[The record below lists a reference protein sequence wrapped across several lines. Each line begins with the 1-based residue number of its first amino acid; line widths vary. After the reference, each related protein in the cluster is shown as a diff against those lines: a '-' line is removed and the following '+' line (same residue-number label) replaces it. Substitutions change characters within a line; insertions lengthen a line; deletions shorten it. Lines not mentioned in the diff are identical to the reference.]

1 MPFDNPLADCK
12 TNSCPRVLLPRVQTL
27 KYNKYALSLL
37 WINSY
42 TSVPD

>member
-12 TNSCPRVLLPRVQTL
+12 SNARARVFLSRMQAL
-27 KYNKYALSLL
+27 KDNKYALSLL

-42 TSVPD
+42 PIVTD